1 MVKLVMNAAEASIA
15 AKRVM
20 QRADEL
26 AQISETP
33 GQLTRVYLSPE
44 HLRANHLVANWMKQ
58 VGMTTWQDAVG
69 NICGRYEGANEG
81 AQAILLGSHLDTV
94 RNAGRYDGM
103 LGVLAA
109 LEVVAYLYHHDL
121 QLEQAIEIVGFGD
134 EEGTRFG
141 ITLLGSRGVTGTWP
155 DNWLACVDAAGIS
168 VAQALVNAGFD
179 PSRIKSAA
187 RSPEEFSAYLE
198 LHIEQGPVLECE
210 NLALGVVTA
219 INGARRLKCRF
230 VGEAGHAG
238 TVPMTIRKDALA
250 AAANWMTY
258 IESATAIYAP
268 DIVATVGSLQ
278 CLPGAANVI
287 PGEVLLTLDI
297 RSPRDAD
304 LEALL
309 GNLLSEAQ
317 QIAAQRGVTFDSEI
331 YYSIPATPCD
341 VGLQRQLT
349 SAIASVQGRSLSL
362 PSGAGHDA
370 IAIAQLWPVG
380 MLFARCDRGI
390 SHHPA
395 ESVMEV
401 DVMQAVRAYT
411 QTVMALAAKNT
422 LIEFNDGSE
431 NEALNLI
438 APCVAIPAWTEK
450 LVAARPYLNVH
461 VLQHYAS
468 QLTLDWGG
476 EELDHALAAHPRIGE
491 KAQGDGKE
499 ALFSKGEQSAVD
511 TQNSALTLALAQGN
525 AEYEERFGRVFLIR
539 AKGRSGEDILTELHR
554 RLNNSPAQE
563 ETEALEQLRQI
574 TLLRLEGVFAQ

>member
-1 MVKLVMNAAEASIA
+1 MVKHVMNAMQASFA
-15 AKRVM
+15 ARRIM

-26 AQISETP
+26 AQVSETP
-33 GQLTRVYLSPE
+33 EQLTRVYLSPE
-44 HLRANHLVANWMKQ
+44 HLRANYLVASWMEQ

-69 NICGRYEGANEG
+69 NICGRYEGAREG
-81 AQAILLGSHLDTV
+81 AQAVLLGSHLDTV

-103 LGVLAA
+103 LGVLTA
-109 LEVVAYLYHHDL
+109 LEVVSFLHEHNL

-155 DNWLACVDAAGIS
+155 DNWLACEDAAGIS
-168 VAQALVNAGFD
+168 VGQALVNAGFD
-179 PSRIKSAA
+179 PSRIQSAA
-187 RSPEEFSAYLE
+187 RGAEEFSAYLE
-198 LHIEQGPVLECE
+198 LHIEQGPVLERE

-258 IESATAIYAP
+258 IESTTASYAP

-297 RSPRDAD
+297 RSPRDSD
-304 LEALL
+304 IEALL
-309 GNLLSEAQ
+309 EKLLSEAL
-317 QIAAQRGVTFDSEI
+317 QIAAQRGVAFDSEI

-341 VGLQRQLT
+341 ASLQRQLT
-349 SAIASVQGRSLSL
+349 SAITSVQERSLSL

-370 IAIAQLWPVG
+370 IAIAELWPVG
-380 MLFARCDRGI
+380 MMFVRCDRGI

-395 ESVMEV
+395 ESVTEA
-401 DVMQAVRAYT
+401 DVMQAVQAYT
-411 QTVMALAAKNT
+411 QTVVNLASMNPLA
-422 LIEFNDGSE
+422 EFNHATES
-431 NEALNLI
+431 EALSLI
-438 APCVAIPAWTEK
+438 TPCVAIPAWGEN
-450 LVAARPYLNVH
+450 LVAARPYATVD

-468 QLTLDWGG
+468 QLTLDWGRN
-476 EELDHALAAHPRIGE
+476 ELNQALSAHPRIGE
-491 KAQGDGKE
+491 KAQGSSKE
-499 ALFSKGEQSAVD
+499 AALSKGEQSAVD
-511 TQNSALTLALAQGN
+511 TQNSALTLALVQGN
-525 AEYEERFGRVFLIR
+525 ADYEARFGRVFLIR
-539 AKGRSGEDILTELHR
+539 AKGRSGEDILGELKR
-554 RLNNSPAQE
+554 RLNNSPAE
-563 ETEALEQLRQI
+563 EEAEALEQLRQI
-574 TLLRLEGVFAQ
+574 TLLRLEGVFAS